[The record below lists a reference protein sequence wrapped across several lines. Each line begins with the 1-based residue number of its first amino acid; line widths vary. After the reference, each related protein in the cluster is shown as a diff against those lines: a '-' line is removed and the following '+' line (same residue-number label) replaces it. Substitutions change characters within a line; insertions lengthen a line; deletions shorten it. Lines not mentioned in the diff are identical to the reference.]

1 MADSYF
7 QFLINSHDLEI
18 RGKSSRHVDST
29 STLLLNEIALYHF
42 KRDPLTVSK
51 AMALAF
57 IAGPATIHRKIKE
70 LQKAGLVEL
79 SYSGL
84 NRRTKY
90 LIPTDAANSHFKQ
103 MSEAMKTAINS
114 Q

>member
-1 MADSYF
+1 MANSYF
-7 QFLINSHDLEI
+7 QFLINSHDLDI
-18 RGKSSRHVDST
+18 HGASSRHVDST
-29 STLLLNEIALYHF
+29 STLLLNEIALHHF
-42 KRDPLTVSK
+42 KQKPLTVSQ
-51 AMALAF
+51 AMDMSF

-90 LIPTDAANSHFKQ
+90 LIPTDVANSHFKQ
-103 MSEAMKTAINS
+103 MSEAMKNALNH
-114 Q
+114 

>member
-1 MADSYF
+1 
-7 QFLINSHDLEI
+7 
-18 RGKSSRHVDST
+18 VDST
-29 STLLLNEIALYHF
+29 STLLLNEIALHHF
-42 KRDPLTVSK
+42 KQKPLTVSQ
-51 AMALAF
+51 AMDMSF

-90 LIPTDAANSHFKQ
+90 LIPTDAANSHFKK
-103 MSEAMKTAINS
+103 MSEAMKTALNT
-114 Q
+114 